1 MGFVAVEGDTRERRA
16 EGKSG
21 AAGGKSGAAAGW
33 E

>member
-1 MGFVAVEGDTRERRA
+1 MMVMGFVAVEGDASKRRA

-21 AAGGKSGAAAGW
+21 AAGGW